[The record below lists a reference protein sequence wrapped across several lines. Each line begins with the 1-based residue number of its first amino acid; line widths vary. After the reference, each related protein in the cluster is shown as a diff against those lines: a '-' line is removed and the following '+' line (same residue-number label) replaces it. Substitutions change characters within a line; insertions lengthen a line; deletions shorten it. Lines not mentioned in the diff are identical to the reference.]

1 MSHLRTLFC
10 IVLALHCG
18 LSVVADETAEPKE
31 AAPETRMTPELLW
44 KLGRVGNS
52 AMSPDGKLIAYTVKR
67 YELKENSGK
76 STLFVKD
83 LSSGS
88 SRSLVAD
95 WKSIGDVQFAPSP
108 FGQRIYLN
116 GLKGTEEDAKPQAWA
131 VNPAR
136 WRNLSGH

>member
-1 MSHLRTLFC
+1 
-10 IVLALHCG
+10 
-18 LSVVADETAEPKE
+18 
-31 AAPETRMTPELLW
+31 MTPELLW

-131 VNPAR
+131 INPEDGGIYQVTDIEDGIA
-136 WRNLSGH
+136 NLKVAPTGKHLAFTVEHQTG